1 MSARWALFLQ
11 EGGRRNS
18 LFHRSLGSKFFFDMG
33 KDRVSFPKGRGHLI
47 KKRSGGKDCLQ
58 LVQFSRATS
67 YSTIGYRQLLST
79 LRFWRLGL
87 LMGLLLSTGVLLRHQ
102 PPGVCSLSVEEVRCS
117 IEVLAQSFFFFSTWG
132 KIIMGSSAGAS
143 GPARSLAGAGGM
155 AVVNRAG

>member
-1 MSARWALFLQ
+1 MSARWAFFLQ

-33 KDRVSFPKGRGHLI
+33 KDRISFPKGRGHLI

-58 LVQFSRATS
+58 LVQLSRATS

-87 LMGLLLSTGVLLRHQ
+87 LMGLLLSTRVRLRHQ
-102 PPGVCSLSVEEVRCS
+102 PLGVCSLISPS
-117 IEVLAQSFFFFSTWG
+117 IYIIFFCLFLRG
-132 KIIMGSSAGAS
+132 LG
-143 GPARSLAGAGGM
+143 
-155 AVVNRAG
+155 RAPGEPTGWVTPGLFHSCPRVGYSRAL